1 MQGIQDYVDYY
12 QASSTGPK
20 NNDEMNPPEYT
31 LFQQGKV
38 GMFVGNGWEIS
49 SAIGTKGVVTSADQ
63 VGVMAIPS
71 VTDGKT
77 QPVFLGGSV
86 LGVAAKSKNQAQA
99 IDWLKQL
106 TTDAGQQLLIS
117 NGWIPNLKAAAAN
130 IPSTPDTAI
139 LKVQATEAAAGS
151 GFTPNDPR
159 WAGVEANNPIK
170 TMMTKILTGQ
180 SSIADAAKEAD
191 QKIDTVLNAAQ

>member
-1 MQGIQDYVDYY
+1 
-12 QASSTGPK
+12 
-20 NNDEMNPPEYT
+20 MNPPEYT

-38 GMFVGNGWEIS
+38 GMFVGNGWEIGS
-49 SAIGTKGVVTSADQ
+49 GIGKTGAVTSMDQ

-71 VTDGKT
+71 VNDGKT

-86 LGVAAKSKNQAQA
+86 LGIAAKSKNQAQA
-99 IDWLKQL
+99 LDWIKQL
-106 TTDAGQQLLIS
+106 TTDSGQQLLIS
-117 NGWIPNLKAAAAN
+117 NGWIPNLKSAASN

-139 LKVQATEAAAGS
+139 LKVQAAEAAAGS

-170 TMMTKILTGQ
+170 TMLTKILSGQ
-180 SSIADAAKEAD
+180 ASIADAAKEAD
-191 QKIDTVLNAAQ
+191 TKINAILNAAQ